1 MGIKQCQNCLKELEI
16 NSINFNFKKQNSDGF
31 TNICKKCRSYI
42 RNKNKHIKGDLLFC
56 LKCKIFKEEIEFR
69 NCPKKEYRK
78 GKGNFCKNC
87 VDAQALKRKQAN
99 RGNLTLKRLF
109 VERYCGLR
117 DRAVK
122 NKLELDFKI
131 DYLHELWE
139 KQEGKCIYTKIEL
152 ILPVYNTRADKIFT
166 ASLDRIDS
174 KKSYIK
180 GNVQYVS
187 TAINY
192 MKNDMSH
199 ENTVKICILIAK
211 NLNS

>member
-1 MGIKQCQNCLKELEI
+1 MSIKQCQNCLKELEI

-139 KQEGKCIYTKIEL
+139 KQKSKCKISN
-152 ILPVYNTRADKIFT
+152 INMTYIMGQGRIPTNVSI
-166 ASLDRIDS
+166 DRIDS
-174 KKSYIK
+174 NKGYIK
-180 GNVQYVS
+180 NNIQLVCMAVNQMKSDLKIEELVYFCKEI
-187 TAINY
+187 INNY
-192 MKNDMSH
+192 DK
-199 ENTVKICILIAK
+199 T
-211 NLNS
+211 